1 MSKKRLFNDNWEFS
15 RQPLGTQ
22 LASLEAKGCKWNKVD
37 LPHDW
42 LIYNTED
49 LYETGEGWYIKRFD
63 LKKNIEER
71 ISICFEGIY
80 MNSTVFINNVMV
92 GEWKYGYSTFDFD
105 ITDTLRQGV
114 NEIKVRVVY
123 EAPNS
128 RWYSGAGIYRN
139 VWLKTTP
146 LQHMITDGIYLA
158 TRQESDHWRV
168 LLQTEAINEA
178 EKLAIEGS
186 IRHTIM
192 DYEGKVVASAEQA
205 IELKNTVSYD
215 KQELIIDQVNR
226 WDIED
231 PYLYTLKTELIID
244 GRTVEEELQCFG
256 FRTFRVD
263 HNTGFYLN
271 DRPVKL
277 HGACEHHDL
286 GSLGAAVNLVAL
298 RRQLTMLMEMGINA
312 IRTSHNMP
320 SPQLMKLA
328 DEMGI
333 LIVSEAFDMW
343 ERSKTKYDYARFFP
357 EWHEK
362 DVASWIR
369 RDRNHPSVIM
379 WSIGNEIY
387 DTHADSRG
395 LEITRELKRLVLLHD
410 PLHNGLDTIGS
421 NYMAW
426 ENAQKCAEEVTVAGY
441 NYGEW
446 LYEEHHKKYP
456 HWVIYGSETASTVQS
471 RGIYH
476 FPLDKVVITHE
487 DEQCSSLDNCTTN
500 WGAKNAQKNIID
512 DRDAKYSLGQFI
524 WTGFDYIG
532 EPTPYA
538 TKNSY
543 FGHIDTAGFR
553 KDSAYLYEAEW
564 TDYRT
569 NPMVHLLPY
578 WDFNEGQL
586 IDIKVYSNAPK
597 IELFFN
603 DETLGAYEI
612 DHEKGRKLSGD
623 WRLPYKP
630 GVLRAVA
637 YDEQGQVLAMDTRQS
652 FGDAKRLVLK
662 PDKYEMKADGLDLIF
677 VEISTVDEQGVEVAN
692 ANNRIEV
699 SVSGA
704 GRLVGLD
711 NGDSTDYDQY
721 KGTSRKLFSGKLL
734 AIIAAKQEPGDIQVE
749 VSSVGLTKAQLTMMA
764 CPCEKLIG
772 VSALMENQRSKPN
785 DEIPIR
791 KIELI
796 NHGSSSLNKEV
807 PSVRITARLLPADA
821 TYGDIVWKV
830 VTAGGIETNIAQVV
844 AKDMEAI
851 VTALGDGEFRLRCSA
866 SNGKRSPE
874 IISELEFSVTGMGA
888 ATVNPYEFVY
898 AGLYNTSNTELNG
911 GLLNGISTKEFVVS
925 HIGFRGLDFG
935 EYGSDEVTIPIFFND
950 NVPLPIELWEGMPTD
965 PQAKLL
971 LATIYQEQ
979 PNWGYY
985 IPNTFKL
992 PRRLKGITT
1001 FCIVLNRRLNL
1012 GGFEFKKPVKAYE
1025 QLSALENNNIY
1036 GDTFRKTEEGIEH
1049 IGNNVTI
1056 VFEDMDFGDEGF
1068 RKLIICGRSHVE
1080 KNTIHVRFQKA
1091 SSHWKNHEV
1100 SPLEQTPN
1108 SSNVTSS
1115 IEDAVWGVDVNQ
1127 IAEFEY
1133 SQSYVEK
1140 EFDLTSVQG
1149 KQQVNFIFLPGS
1161 DFDFCWFRFIK

>member
-1 MSKKRLFNDNWEFS
+1 MGKKKLFNDNWEFTK
-15 RQPLGTQ
+15 QPLGTLLTS
-22 LASLEAKGCKWNKVD
+22 LAKKDCRWIKVD

-49 LYETGEGWYIKRFD
+49 LYETGEGWYRKYFLLD
-63 LKKNIEER
+63 QNSEER
-71 ISICFEGIY
+71 ISISFEGIY
-80 MNSTVFINNVMV
+80 MNSTIYVNEIMV
-92 GEWKYGYSTFDFD
+92 GEWKYGYSTFEFD
-105 ITDTLRQGV
+105 ITDALCQGE
-114 NEIKVRVVY
+114 NELKVRVVH

-139 VWLKTTP
+139 VWLKVTP
-146 LQHMITDGIYLA
+146 LQHLITDGIYLA
-158 TRQESDHWRV
+158 TRRENDYWRV
-168 LLQTEAINEA
+168 LLQTEAINES
-178 EKLAIEGS
+178 EHPGEESS

-192 DYEGKVVASAEQA
+192 DPGGKVVTVTEQA
-205 IELKNTVSYD
+205 IKLIDAVSIDHQELKI
-215 KQELIIDQVNR
+215 EQVRR

-231 PYLYTLKTELIID
+231 PYLYSRKTELIVNGKIVD
-244 GRTVEEELQCFG
+244 EEVQRFG
-256 FRTFRVD
+256 FRTVRVD

-286 GSLGAAVNLVAL
+286 GSLGAAVNRVAL
-298 RRQLTMLMEMGINA
+298 RRQLTILQKMGINS

-320 SPQLMKLA
+320 SVELMELA

-343 ERSKTKYDYARFFP
+343 ERPKTEFDYARFFP
-357 EWHEK
+357 EWHER

-369 RDRNHPSVIM
+369 RDRNHPSIIM

-395 LEITRELKRLVLLHD
+395 QDLTGELKQLVLLHD
-410 PLHNGLDTIGS
+410 PLKNGLVTIGS

-426 ENAQKCAEEVTVAGY
+426 DNAQKCAEEVSVVGY

-446 LYEEHHKKYP
+446 LYENHHRKYP

-476 FPLDKVVITHE
+476 FPVDKVVVTHE

-512 DRDAKYSLGQFI
+512 DRDARYCLGQFI

-569 NPMVHLLPY
+569 NPMIHLLPY
-578 WDFNEGQL
+578 WDFNEGAL
-586 IDIKVYSNAPK
+586 IDIRVYSNAPK
-597 IELFFN
+597 IELFFQ
-603 DETLGAYEI
+603 DESLGSCEI
-612 DHEKGRKLSGD
+612 DHEAGRRLSGD
-623 WRLPYKP
+623 WRIPYKQ
-630 GVLRAVA
+630 GFLRAVA
-637 YDEQGQVLAMDTRQS
+637 YDEHGQVIATDSKQS
-652 FGDAKRLVLK
+652 FGDAKQLVLK
-662 PDKYEMKADGLDLIF
+662 PDKYEMKADGLDLVF

-692 ANNRIEV
+692 ANNRVEV
-699 SVSGA
+699 IVSGA

-721 KGTSRKLFSGKLL
+721 KGTSRKLFGGKLL
-734 AIIAAKQEPGDIQVE
+734 AIIAAKQEPGDIQVK
-749 VSSVGLTKAQLTMMA
+749 VSSVGLTNAQLTLKA
-764 CPCEKLIG
+764 YPCEKRIG

-791 KIELI
+791 KIELT
-796 NHGSSSLNKEV
+796 NHGYSGLNKEV
-807 PSVRITARLLPADA
+807 TSARLTARLLPANT
-821 TYGDIVWKV
+821 TYTDIVWKV
-830 VTAGGIETNIAQVV
+830 VTPGGIETNIAQID
-844 AKDMEAI
+844 AMGLEAM
-851 VTALGDGEFRLRCSA
+851 VTALGDGEFRLRCTA
-866 SNGKRSPE
+866 NNGKRSPE
-874 IISELEFSVTGMGA
+874 IVSELEFSVAGMGA
-888 ATVNPYEFVY
+888 ATVSPYQFIN
-898 AGLYNTSNTELNG
+898 AGLYNASNTDLSG
-911 GLLNGISTKEFVVS
+911 GLLGGVSTSEFVES

-935 EYGSDEVTIPIFFND
+935 EYGSDEVTIPIYFND
-950 NVPLPIELWEGMPTD
+950 NVPIPIELWEGMPTD
-965 PQAKLL
+965 PHAKLL
-971 LATIYQEQ
+971 LKTTYQEE

-985 IPNTFKL
+985 ISNTYKL

-1001 FCIVLNRRLNL
+1001 FCIVLNRKLNL
-1012 GGFEFKKPVKAYE
+1012 EGFEFNKPEKAFE

-1036 GDTFRKTEEGIEH
+1036 GDTFRITEEAIEN
-1049 IGNNVTI
+1049 IGNNVTV
-1056 VFEDMDFGDEGF
+1056 VFDNMDFGEEGF
-1068 RKLIICGRSHVE
+1068 RKLIICGRSHTE
-1080 KNTIHVRFQKA
+1080 KNTIHVRFQ
-1091 SSHWKNHEV
+1091 SDE
-1100 SPLEQTPN
+1100 
-1108 SSNVTSS
+1108 
-1115 IEDAVWGVDVNQ
+1115 GRVNQ
-1127 IAEFEY
+1127 IAEFDY
-1133 SQSYVEK
+1133 SEAYIVK
-1140 EFDLTSVQG
+1140 EFDLTSVQDR
-1149 KQQVNFIFLPGS
+1149 QQVDFIFLPGS
-1161 DFDFCWFRFIK
+1161 NFDFKWFRFVR